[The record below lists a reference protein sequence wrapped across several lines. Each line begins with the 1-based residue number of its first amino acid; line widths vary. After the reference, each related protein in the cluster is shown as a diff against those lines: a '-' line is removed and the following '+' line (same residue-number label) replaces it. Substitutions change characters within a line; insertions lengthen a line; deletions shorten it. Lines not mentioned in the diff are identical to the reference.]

1 MSVNIDGESGANY
14 RQYPSNVVRLCS
26 DYRQYRRKYFLGGI
40 RYKQYQSR
48 NVEIGTKYKNQGGRT
63 HDAGGSEDPL
73 PAKAMQD
80 GRNYEWAEDTH
91 DDAT

>member
-1 MSVNIDGESGANY
+1 MSVNIDDEIFANY
-14 RQYPSNVVRLCS
+14 RQYPSNVVRIM
-26 DYRQYRRKYFLGGI
+26 YPRKHFLGGI
-40 RYKQYQSR
+40 RYKQYESR

-73 PAKAMQD
+73 PPKAMQD
-80 GRNYEWAEDTH
+80 GRNYERAEDTH